1 MSDKPNLVIDEPT
14 ATGWQRTEL
23 YGDRDKA
30 KNYVNAARTQLGG
43 MRSMYGVNERIANHE
58 PGGHYHQW
66 ATLDDGTKIHTITND
81 GHDTVRIYAA
91 STPPSPSEKEE
102 KEDDTKPYLWVG
114 VRIKW
119 DASRT
124 SRFGDSG
131 VPYDGLL
138 AFIAEPDGE
147 GGIKNGLVYPSPNTG
162 WSTDTQANLASGEPE
177 LEISFLGADGLSRFR
192 VATLN
197 EGVAEHQSLWSS
209 QHTFPLGVHNFSFFD
224 SVADSGSFCFSKSG
238 LKGFDYT
245 NARNYNTLVN
255 DFLPYDPMLNA
266 DEQQGERNFGANAQ
280 AIIEESG
287 FDALAWDTVFV
298 IDPEEGNPVY
308 TPTDEREG
316 IAAANQAFYRAGM
329 AEGDDQILPGLYLLN
344 IGAYGE
350 QQVISSRNGEAVATL
365 NPNIWRRTNEADFS
379 DYRTL
384 TSLSPMTVEV
394 EVRLG
399 KEPFMDIFNFELA
412 IGGYE
417 TVARAVYP
425 YGEDSHLTSV
435 CQDNVGPNP
444 HGNNW
449 YPQTI
454 AIDVENKTAELSN
467 NLPDGVFV
475 PSGFNYSVALGS
487 RYPLEVYVHGDY
499 GVSQVSAANYADYAA
514 LTIAQM
520 LDEMTTGI
528 WGPNIE
534 IRERLYSDIV
544 GAANAAAISHGFVW
558 LYNVQANSF
567 TPLPIVSALGDYD
580 YTDQPDGFGGTF
592 PSTYKQ
598 HLYWF
603 YPYRVQARRRCSK
616 VFAVL
621 LQAAI
626 SDAIVETGNTN
637 QHDEPA
643 GTYDVPAC
651 CPETF
656 FGS

>member
-43 MRSMYGVNERIANHE
+43 MRSMYGVNERIANYE

-66 ATLDDGTKIHTITND
+66 STLDDGTKIHTITND
-81 GHDTVRIYAA
+81 GHDTVRIYA
-91 STPPSPSEKEE
+91 SSSSSSSKKEE
-102 KEDDTKPYLWVG
+102 KEDDTKPYMWVG

-119 DASRT
+119 DASST
-124 SRFGDSG
+124 SRFNQTG
-131 VPYDGLL
+131 VPWAGLL

-147 GGIKNGLVYPSPNTG
+147 GGIKNGLVFPSPNVG
-162 WSTDTQANLASGEPE
+162 WSTETRSNLASEDTP
-177 LEISFLGADGLSRFR
+177 LEISFRVDGLSSFR

-197 EGVAEHQSLWSS
+197 EGVAEHQSLWSDF
-209 QHTFPLGVHNFSFFD
+209 HTFPLGVHNFSFFD
-224 SVADSGSFCFSKSG
+224 SVTASGAFCFSQNG

-245 NARNYNTLVN
+245 SAPNPDTLVN
-255 DFLPYDPMLNA
+255 DFLPYDPMLNE

-280 AIIEESG
+280 AIIESAG
-287 FDALAWDTVFV
+287 YRAVAWDTVFV
-298 IDPEEGNPVY
+298 IDPEEGNPAY
-308 TPTDEREG
+308 TPTDLRNG
-316 IAAANQAFYRAGM
+316 IDAANQAFYRAGM

-344 IGAYGE
+344 VGATGE
-350 QQVISSRNGEAVATL
+350 QSIQSSRAGETVATL
-365 NPNIWRRTNEADFS
+365 NPALWQRTNEADFS
-379 DYRTL
+379 DYRTVSVL
-384 TSLSPMTVEV
+384 TPMTVEV

-417 TVARAVYP
+417 TVARSLFP
-425 YGEDSHLTSV
+425 YGENANAVSV
-435 CQDNVGPNP
+435 CQADTGPNP

-454 AIDVENKTAELSN
+454 AIDVENNTAELSN

-475 PSGFNYSVALGS
+475 PSGYNYASSIAA
-487 RYPLEVYVHGDY
+487 RYPLEIYVHGDY

-514 LTIAQM
+514 LTIAQL
-520 LDEMTTGI
+520 LDEMTTGAL
-528 WGPNIE
+528 GPNIE
-534 IRERLYSDIV
+534 IRERLYSDIF
-544 GAANAAAISHGFVW
+544 GAANEAGIGAGFVW

-580 YTDQPDGFGGTF
+580 YTDQDDGFGGTF

-626 SDAIVETGNTN
+626 SDAIVENGNTN